1 MTEVMV
7 CVITMKRPDQ
17 LGLLL
22 NALGALA
29 TSSFGY
35 SITVVDND
43 KAGSAHD
50 VCKDYLAKG
59 PVALHYEIEPEP
71 GIVAAR
77 NRCVSIFL
85 GSSAQRLVFIDDDEL
100 PQSADWLENMVACSD
115 RYSADIVVADVL
127 SSSSS
132 NIPTWATEILYSPS
146 NCPEGTPKDVFYT
159 GNLLLTRKVLETVTP
174 AFDQRFALTGASD
187 YHFAIRCGKA
197 GFQAVFADAPV
208 LEEFPAS
215 RATVRWFMR
224 RGYRSGAGHTRSHLI
239 EDGAFL
245 VFPKSLVLSLVRF
258 ALGSAL
264 LVRGTLSA
272 NKTYLVKGLFRW
284 SSALGTIAGLGGWMH
299 QEYGELH
306 R

>member
-7 CVITMKRPDQ
+7 CVITMKRPQQ
-17 LGLLL
+17 LGILLK
-22 NALGALA
+22 ALGALEV
-29 TSSFGY
+29 SSLNY

-43 KAGSAHD
+43 KAGSAQD
-50 VCKDYLAKG
+50 VCRDFLAQG
-59 PVALHYEIEPEP
+59 LAALHYEIEPEP

-85 GSSAQRLVFIDDDEL
+85 ASNAERLAFIDDDEQ
-100 PQSADWLENMVACSD
+100 PQSPGWLQKMVACSEQY
-115 RYSADIVVADVL
+115 RADIVVADVL

-132 NIPTWATEILYSPS
+132 NVPAWATEILYSPS
-146 NCPEGTPKDVFYT
+146 DCAEGTPRDVFYT
-159 GNLLLTRKVLETVTP
+159 GNLLMTRKVLETVTP

-187 YHFAIRCGKA
+187 YHFALRCGNA
-197 GFQAVFADAPV
+197 GFKAVFADSPV

-239 EDGAFL
+239 EEGALL
-245 VFPKSLVLSLVRF
+245 VFPKSLALALLRFSLGF
-258 ALGSAL
+258 AL
-264 LVRGTLSA
+264 LVRGAVSA
-272 NKTYLVKGLFRW
+272 DKKHLVKGLFRL
-284 SSALGTIAGLGGWMH
+284 SSAVGTLAGLGGLMH
-299 QEYGELH
+299 HEYGELH